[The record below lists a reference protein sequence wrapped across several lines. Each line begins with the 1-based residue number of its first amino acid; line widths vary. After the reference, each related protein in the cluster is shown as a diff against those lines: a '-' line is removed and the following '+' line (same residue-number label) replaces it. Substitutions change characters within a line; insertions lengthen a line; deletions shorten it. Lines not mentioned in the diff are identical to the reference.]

1 MRVVQLSHTR
11 GDRRVAVVEA
21 DHLRVL
27 DGPETVFGL
36 ATAALAAGTSLHE
49 CAARHLSSE
58 RLDYNSV
65 YTGQSGWRIR
75 PAVDHPADPARLIVS
90 GTGLTH
96 RRSADQRQSMHA
108 TNAAPTDSLR
118 MYQLGVEGGRPAPG
132 SIGNAPEWFYKGNGT
147 LLRGH
152 NDALD
157 VPSHAEDGG
166 EEPEIA
172 GVYLVDG
179 AGVPRRLGMAVGN
192 EFSDHVLERRNYL
205 YLAASKLRQSAIG
218 PELVLDP
225 DFSDVAGE
233 VAIERDGGVL
243 WSRAIRTG
251 EAAMCHSV
259 ENMEHHHF
267 KFESHR
273 RPGDLHVHYFG
284 ADAFSF
290 AAGIVLRTGDVMR
303 VEFRGF
309 GRALR
314 NPVVVDE
321 TPPRLITAPPI

>member
-1 MRVVQLSHTR
+1 MRALAGRHASTE
-11 GDRRVAVVEA
+11 RVAYEA
-21 DHLRVL
+21 VY
-27 DGPETVFGL
+27 
-36 ATAALAAGTSLHE
+36 AG
-49 CAARHLSSE
+49 ASE
-58 RLDYNSV
+58 
-65 YTGQSGWRIR
+65 WRIL
-75 PAVDHPADPARLIVS
+75 PVVDHPDDPARLLVS

-108 TNAAPTDSLR
+108 ADAEPTDSLR
-118 MYQLGVEGGRPAPG
+118 MYELGVEGGKPAPG
-132 SIGNAPEWFYKGNGT
+132 AAGHAPEWFYKGTGT

-152 NDALD
+152 NDTLV

-172 GVYLVDG
+172 GVYLIDRHG
-179 AGVPRRLGMAVGN
+179 APRRLGMAAAN

-205 YLAASKLRQSAIG
+205 YLAASKLRESAVG

-225 DFSDVAGE
+225 DFHDVPGE
-233 VAIERDGGVL
+233 VAIERGEAVV

-251 EAAMCHSV
+251 DAAMCHSLQ
-259 ENMEHHHF
+259 NLEHHHF
-267 KFESHR
+267 KFDAHR

-290 AAGIVLRTGDVMR
+290 GAGLTLQTGDVMR
-303 VEFRGF
+303 VRFEGF

-314 NPVVVDE
+314 NPVLVDR
-321 TPPRLITAPPI
+321 TPARLVAVEPA